1 MDASLENEVPYV
13 ARKVHATDKP
23 IEPGTP
29 LKREAEYE
37 AKSREQWE
45 KIEAAIGASR
55 EINKR
60 IENTFSNTNGL
71 VSPWVATLS
80 DGTLAISVEYTV
92 QERPKPRRDHQ
103 ERSRDHQRSENGSR
117 ASGASERET
126 IIKRPGPSFKKVEQA
141 LPGKAQGR
149 VPHRLRGADKVSA
162 SAFEDKKF
170 PVVFKKRKNVKTMGS
185 CKEFYYNDEYQ
196 DGVPGGCKIGGPAP
210 GTACTPALDRE
221 TWEEKLVSAGHV
233 YVDESSVVEQP
244 GGHWTNPNNIGVV
257 ETVVNEDHWE
267 DYGLAK
273 IPEDRDSGLY
283 KWKLADDSG
292 GYKDTDIEGTIA
304 WEQIKNNVD
313 NVDYEVN
320 KQGAKTGVTSGHI
333 HRIKDLDVHDTR
345 AFKTRAEAHGGDSG
359 GPMFRKVN
367 GDVYIAGV
375 LTAGD
380 NVMVEDGCP
389 FDNSVAMDIEYV
401 EDQLG
406 IVV

>member
-1 MDASLENEVPYV
+1 MAPHGRDSDRKAQLRGRRGFIKLLTSLGVSASTAANISQGALAEMDASLENEVPYV

-162 SAFEDKKF
+162 SAFEDKK
-170 PVVFKKRKNVKTMGS
+170 
-185 CKEFYYNDEYQ
+185 
-196 DGVPGGCKIGGPAP
+196 
-210 GTACTPALDRE
+210 
-221 TWEEKLVSAGHV
+221 
-233 YVDESSVVEQP
+233 
-244 GGHWTNPNNIGVV
+244 
-257 ETVVNEDHWE
+257 
-267 DYGLAK
+267 
-273 IPEDRDSGLY
+273 IPSG
-283 KWKLADDSG
+283 
-292 GYKDTDIEGTIA
+292 I
-304 WEQIKNNVD
+304 
-313 NVDYEVN
+313 
-320 KQGAKTGVTSGHI
+320 
-333 HRIKDLDVHDTR
+333 
-345 AFKTRAEAHGGDSG
+345 
-359 GPMFRKVN
+359 
-367 GDVYIAGV
+367 
-375 LTAGD
+375 
-380 NVMVEDGCP
+380 
-389 FDNSVAMDIEYV
+389 
-401 EDQLG
+401 
-406 IVV
+406 